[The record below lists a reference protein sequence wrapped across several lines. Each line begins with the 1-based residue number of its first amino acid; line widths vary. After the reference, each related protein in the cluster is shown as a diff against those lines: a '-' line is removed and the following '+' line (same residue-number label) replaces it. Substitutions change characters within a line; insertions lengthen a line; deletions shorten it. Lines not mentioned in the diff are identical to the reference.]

1 MQINV
6 DTAWALAVFYVWL
19 RLGCVFLL
27 APVPMVQ
34 GTPVV
39 VRVLFTL
46 ALAALLVSGGG
57 VRPALA
63 SFGPGQ
69 VLLGAIGEVVV
80 GITLA
85 FGVFAAFGAFAMA
98 GKILDVQSG
107 FGLGVVYD
115 PVTRTGAPMFA
126 TILNMTGVALFFALD
141 GHHALLRGL
150 AYSLHRAPPGAGL
163 ELSADA
169 AVAQFGL
176 VFSYGIA
183 LVIPVILCLLL
194 IELALAVASRTLP
207 QMNVFVV
214 SIPLKLVAALSIFAV
229 SAPTLGPAM
238 QRVYRSIFTYW
249 ESVLH

>member
-6 DTAWALAVFYVWL
+6 DAAWALAVFYVWL
-19 RLGCVFLL
+19 RLSCVFLL

-34 GTPVV
+34 GTPAV

-46 ALAALLVSGGG
+46 ALAALLVTGGG
-57 VRPALA
+57 VRPALP
-63 SFGPGQ
+63 SFSAGQ
-69 VLLGAIGEVVV
+69 VLLGAIGEMVV
-80 GITLA
+80 GLTLA

-115 PVTRTGAPMFA
+115 PVTRAGAPMFA

-150 AYSLHRAPPGAGL
+150 AFSLRRSAPGAGL

-183 LVIPVILCLLL
+183 LIIPVILCLLL
-194 IELALAVASRTLP
+194 LELALAVASRTLP

-214 SIPLKLVAALSIFAV
+214 SIPLKLVAALVVFAI

-238 QRVYRSIFTYW
+238 ERIYRSIFTYW
-249 ESVLH
+249 ESVLG